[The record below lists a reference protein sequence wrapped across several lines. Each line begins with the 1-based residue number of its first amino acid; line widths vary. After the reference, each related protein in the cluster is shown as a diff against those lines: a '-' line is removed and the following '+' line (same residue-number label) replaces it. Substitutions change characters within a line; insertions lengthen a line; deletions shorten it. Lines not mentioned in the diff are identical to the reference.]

1 MQQARHQLMALHE
14 DFCVFLQEA
23 GVMKRA
29 FPDQSS
35 LYRRQGLGFH
45 IGCAASHSDR
55 AACAW
60 FWMLHLHAFCPL
72 FPSTS
77 HTVALRHTDV
87 LDIGELSSVS
97 LCIVLFPDTVQTIF
111 PLTDLSD
118 LTGKLQSANC
128 DLWAECTVPLSPVV
142 RQPKAC
148 SLGQKYVLP
157 FSGPDSARGEW
168 CRQSPCLVWCGLH
181 LFTCLFGNVKHVIVG
196 GQEHKGQETPVLVWL
211 RCISHWREG
220 TGE

>member
-23 GVMKRA
+23 GIMKRA

-60 FWMLHLHAFCPL
+60 FWMLHPHALCLL
-72 FPSTS
+72 FLSTS

-111 PLTDLSD
+111 PLTDWFNRQI
-118 LTGKLQSANC
+118 TVCKLWLVS
-128 DLWAECTVPLSPVV
+128 WMHSPCIS
-142 RQPKAC
+142 C
-148 SLGQKYVLP
+148 SKTAKGMQ
-157 FSGPDSARGEW
+157 SGPEIRSPFFWARL
-168 CRQSPCLVWCGLH
+168 C
-181 LFTCLFGNVKHVIVG
+181 
-196 GQEHKGQETPVLVWL
+196 
-211 RCISHWREG
+211 
-220 TGE
+220 